1 MKHQI
6 SDRKF
11 GIGLSAIC
19 FVVGG
24 FLWLKSGSFSVWL
37 FGIGFAMGVCAVGIP
52 QVFIPLNCLFM
63 ALSEKVSV
71 FMNHL
76 ILGVIF
82 FLVITPVF
90 VIARIFK
97 WDPMGRVVKKQ
108 QSTYWQKSCGKITAK
123 QFIDQF

>member
-1 MKHQI
+1 
-6 SDRKF
+6 
-11 GIGLSAIC
+11 
-19 FVVGG
+19 
-24 FLWLKSGSFSVWL
+24 
-37 FGIGFAMGVCAVGIP
+37 
-52 QVFIPLNCLFM
+52 M